1 MLYCRRVIRC
11 ALVSMTVTEPDPVGA
26 FLVSPEQS
34 HGPLPRGMPAL
45 QERVCRMIDFSSVVG
60 IDVSKASLDVAL
72 GLDDPVVS
80 FENCP
85 RGHRALGA
93 LLVKKNP
100 SRIVLEATGGYEL
113 GLLRHLVG
121 RELPAVRMNPR
132 QVRDFARSTGQLAKT
147 DQIDARVLVRFGA
160 VIQPEPRPL
169 PSRQQER
176 LTAIH
181 RRRTDLLAYR
191 TAEKNRRQ
199 QTPDA
204 RLRRTMD
211 DMIEKIDDLI
221 ADLERDAAELIAEH
235 KSLQR
240 RYEIV
245 TSVPGIGPV
254 TAGVLVASMPELGAL
269 SRQAVA
275 SLAGLAPFNQDSG
288 AMRGTR
294 HIRGGRMDVRN
305 ALYMATLTATRCND
319 VIREDF
325 QRMIANNK
333 PHKVA
338 MTACMRKLLIIVN
351 ALVRDDVLWGQKSSP
366 KSSRQP

>member
-1 MLYCRRVIRC
+1 MGLCRKVRPHC
-11 ALVSMTVTEPDPVGA
+11 KKGFS
-26 FLVSPEQS
+26 
-34 HGPLPRGMPAL
+34 
-45 QERVCRMIDFSSVVG
+45 RMIDFSSVVG
-60 IDVSKASLDVAL
+60 IDVSKATLDVAL
-72 GLDDPVVS
+72 GLDQPVLYFKNS
-80 FENCP
+80 P
-85 RGHRALGA
+85 KGHRALGA
-93 LLVKKNP
+93 LLAKKKP
-100 SRIVLEATGGYEL
+100 SRIIFEATGGYEL
-113 GLLRHLVG
+113 GLLHHLAD
-121 RELPAVRMNPR
+121 RKLPAVRMNPR

-147 DQIDARVLVRFGA
+147 DEIDARVLVRYGA
-160 VIQPEPRPL
+160 LIRPEPRPL

-181 RRRTDLLAYR
+181 RRRTDVLAYR
-191 TAEKNRRQ
+191 TAEKNRQQ

-204 RLRRTMD
+204 MLRRTMD
-211 DMIEKIDDLI
+211 DVIETFDQVI
-221 ADLERDAAELIAEH
+221 ADLEQAAAELIAEH

-240 RYEIV
+240 RFEIL

-254 TAGVLVASMPELGAL
+254 TAGVLIASMPELGDL

-305 ALYMATLTATRCND
+305 ALYMATLTATRCNN

-325 QRMIANNK
+325 QRMLDNGK

-366 KSSRQP
+366 KVPPKP